1 MSRTTS
7 VFIAVLTTLVAATGC
22 SGSRADVQVGG
33 AGSCAYLVKFRGETY
48 VGMGVKVSPVSGRVL
63 GKAVM
68 PPCDDTGGQL
78 PASGGERIRVAEL
91 PGVSPSVAIVPV
103 GQNDTV
109 LVRADRTKLP
119 PEVMR
124 LTRTPRCSSA
134 DAPISLAGPWLG
146 ILAPN
151 GDTETDLVPP
161 YDLSLHVL
169 HTSSDRYA
177 RAFLDVRVPASLGTP
192 ITKPQLRASLLHGG
206 TVSITATCRA
216 GGYIATHV
224 RTAPPA

>member
-1 MSRTTS
+1 VRRTTLALIS
-7 VFIAVLTTLVAATGC
+7 LLVTVVAATGC
-22 SGSRADVQVGG
+22 AGSRASVQVGG

-48 VGMGVKVSPVSGRVL
+48 AGTGVRVSPVPGRML
-63 GKAVM
+63 GSAVM

-78 PASGGERIRVAEL
+78 PAAGGGRIRVAEL
-91 PGVSPSVAIVPV
+91 PGVPPSVAVVPV
-103 GQNDTV
+103 GRDDTV
-109 LVRADRTKLP
+109 FVRADRTTLP
-119 PEVMR
+119 PEVKR
-124 LTRTPRCSSA
+124 LMHAPRCSSA

-216 GGYIATHV
+216 GRYIATHV